1 MSKKIESAVWDIVCP
16 IIEGMGFELVDVEF
30 LKKKNA
36 ADELYIYIDCP
47 GGVTLDDTEAVSHAI
62 DGPMDEADP
71 IADSYVMCVSSPG
84 LDRPLKRERDFE
96 KALGKAVDIRL
107 YTKLNGRKEL
117 SGVLT
122 GWDDDSVSISDKGE
136 EMVLK
141 RENIA
146 MVRLHI
152 DF

>member
-1 MSKKIESAVWDIVCP
+1 
-16 IIEGMGFELVDVEF
+16 
-30 LKKKNA
+30 
-36 ADELYIYIDCP
+36 
-47 GGVTLDDTEAVSHAI
+47 
-62 DGPMDEADP
+62 MDEEDP

-84 LDRPLKRERDFE
+84 LDRPLKRERDFG